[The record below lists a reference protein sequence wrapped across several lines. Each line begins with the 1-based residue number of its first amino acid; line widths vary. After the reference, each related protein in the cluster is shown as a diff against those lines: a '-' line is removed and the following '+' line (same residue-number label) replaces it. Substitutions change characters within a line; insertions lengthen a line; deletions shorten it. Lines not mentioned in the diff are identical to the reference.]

1 MDEGEM
7 GAERPPGTDS
17 VPPVGKAQMDQ
28 MDGNGQFPSNATPQ
42 DRRAFAEQILDRHA
56 QQIYRYVLAWTN
68 DRAAAEELTA
78 QVLRGAVARMEQLS
92 EPGTDLE
99 ARLISLAR
107 AAVARREE
115 AADQAAASRD
125 AGAFAAATEPLPFL
139 LDAVR
144 HLDDTRREVVILRL
158 LLGQS
163 TEHAARLLAFD
174 APVVEE
180 LERDACATL
189 WRRVHRA
196 PQTQQVMTWDAL
208 TVAAALRQG
217 APTWLA
223 PPEEAVLARLRAR
236 LLDELEPDRRRVA
249 PAAPAGQAAAERQGL
264 LPRLTAFVQ
273 RRRWLLAG
281 CVFSAAIGIVAALAM
296 GGQMVG
302 KGSSCGAPS
311 CLVSTTAGN
320 VSDTM
325 QSPPPSPPEQS
336 SGQPSTS
343 SRTDGSSAFPAVS
356 SSATATTT
364 GGPMAT
370 TSTTVRGTTP
380 GPSSTTRPRATT
392 TTTKP
397 GTTTTTEPPD
407 TTTTT
412 TLLPTSSRPS

>member
-1 MDEGEM
+1 M
-7 GAERPPGTDS
+7 GAERPLGTDS

-92 EPGTDLE
+92 EPDTDLE
-99 ARLISLAR
+99 ARLYSLAR

-115 AADQAAASRD
+115 AADRSAASRD
-125 AGAFAAATEPLPFL
+125 ADAFAAVTEPLPFL

-189 WRRVHRA
+189 WRRVNRA

-236 LLDELEPDRRRVA
+236 LLDELEPDRRRA
-249 PAAPAGQAAAERQGL
+249 AGAAPAGQAAAERQGL
-264 LPRLTAFVQ
+264 LPSLAAFVQ

-281 CVFSAAIGIVAALAM
+281 CVISAAIGIVAALAM

-302 KGSSCGAPS
+302 KGSSCGEPS

-325 QSPPPSPPEQS
+325 QSLPPSAPEQS

-343 SRTDGSSAFPAVS
+343 SRMDGSPAFPAVS
-356 SSATATTT
+356 SSAAATTT

-380 GPSSTTRPRATT
+380 GPSTSRPPRTTTATTQQPTTTRAPTT
-392 TTTKP
+392 TQAP
-397 GTTTTTEPPD
+397 TTTEQPP
-407 TTTTT
+407 TTT
-412 TLLPTSSRPS
+412 

>member
-1 MDEGEM
+1 MDEGAM

-17 VPPVGKAQMDQ
+17 VPPVGEAQMDQ
-28 MDGNGQFPSNATPQ
+28 MDGDGQFPSNATPQ
-42 DRRAFAEQILDRHA
+42 DRRAFAEQIFDRHA

-78 QVLRGAVARMEQLS
+78 QVLRGAVARTEQLS
-92 EPGTDLE
+92 EPDTDLE

-107 AAVARREE
+107 AAVARRKE
-115 AADQAAASRD
+115 AADRAAASRD

-189 WRRVHRA
+189 WRRVNRA

-236 LLDELEPDRRRVA
+236 LLDELEPDRRRA
-249 PAAPAGQAAAERQGL
+249 AGAAPAGQAAAER
-264 LPRLTAFVQ
+264 
-273 RRRWLLAG
+273 
-281 CVFSAAIGIVAALAM
+281 
-296 GGQMVG
+296 
-302 KGSSCGAPS
+302 
-311 CLVSTTAGN
+311 
-320 VSDTM
+320 
-325 QSPPPSPPEQS
+325 
-336 SGQPSTS
+336 
-343 SRTDGSSAFPAVS
+343 
-356 SSATATTT
+356 
-364 GGPMAT
+364 
-370 TSTTVRGTTP
+370 
-380 GPSSTTRPRATT
+380 
-392 TTTKP
+392 
-397 GTTTTTEPPD
+397 
-407 TTTTT
+407 
-412 TLLPTSSRPS
+412 